1 MHQAVRK
8 GQLDPLPQGSQM
20 GKPRGAA
27 DSNYRP
33 LESFSGMFRS
43 SSPLLRKSE
52 PPVQVQ
58 DTIITA
64 WTIRHPTCNCN
75 DPIARAELYQL
86 SYIPRAKWSMHE
98 GVRCFFYSF
107 PWRSWA
113 ILDLNQRPR
122 P

>member
-1 MHQAVRK
+1 
-8 GQLDPLPQGSQM
+8 M

-64 WTIRHPTCNCN
+64 WTIRHPTRNRN